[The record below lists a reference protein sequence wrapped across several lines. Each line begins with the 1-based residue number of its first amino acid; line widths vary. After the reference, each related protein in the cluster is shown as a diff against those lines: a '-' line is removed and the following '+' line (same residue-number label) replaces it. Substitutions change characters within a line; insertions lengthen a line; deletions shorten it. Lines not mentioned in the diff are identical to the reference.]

1 MKPIKF
7 YASTSIVGFLISCL
21 LPYHY
26 SNNLEEFCILLF
38 CQTVSLLLIF
48 MLLIGR
54 INLNFVSALI
64 EEPKSPVYKFDSGWG
79 RIEEYV
85 VGHSMDSVP
94 WFVFL
99 FPPMMLF
106 SHKDMVLNKTVHL
119 DDAEEKLIQSGNISL
134 EHMFSIKLKEEELK
148 EQLKQE
154 ETNKIKSL
162 NKDYY
167 SNFKK

>member
-26 SNNLEEFCILLF
+26 SNNSEDFCILLF
-38 CQTVSLLLIF
+38 GQMVSLILIF
-48 MLLIGR
+48 MFLIGR
-54 INLNFVSALI
+54 INLNFVSTLI
-64 EEPKSPVYKFDSGWG
+64 NEPKTPVYKFDSGWG

-99 FPPMMLF
+99 FPPMFMF
-106 SHKDMVLNKTVHL
+106 AHKDMVQNRTVHL
-119 DDAEEKLIQSGNISL
+119 SDAEEERIKNEELTLEEMFLIRLKEDQLI
-134 EHMFSIKLKEEELK
+134 EQEKLKQK
-148 EQLKQE
+148 
-154 ETNKIKSL
+154 NKIKYL

-167 SNFKK
+167 NNFK